1 LLQRDHHLQGGIGLF
16 DDQRLRVRVRQI
28 AAGAEVAPETSDIQ
42 NRPRGKSGITTSCG
56 SGSWSLDSK
65 VKILMNVKQLAE
77 VLLKAGKGKEVE
89 KE

>member
-1 LLQRDHHLQGGIGLF
+1 M
-16 DDQRLRVRVRQI
+16 
-28 AAGAEVAPETSDIQ
+28 
-42 NRPRGKSGITTSCG
+42 
-56 SGSWSLDSK
+56 DSK